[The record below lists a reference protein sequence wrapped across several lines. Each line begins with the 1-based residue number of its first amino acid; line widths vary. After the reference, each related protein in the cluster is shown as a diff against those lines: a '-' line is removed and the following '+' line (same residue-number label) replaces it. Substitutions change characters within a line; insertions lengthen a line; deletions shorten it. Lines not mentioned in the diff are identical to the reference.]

1 MIDLGFAAL
10 LALISAGF
18 GKRILDGLHESPE
31 HPLDAIALALPLGMG
46 LTALATLALA
56 EVGWLNFVGL
66 SVLLAVLVE
75 LGIVAW
81 FNLFREVRAWFRKRV
96 RTRSRT
102 SLSLFF
108 AICLG
113 LVIAGTALTALT
125 PVTDGDA
132 LCYHLQV
139 PKVFLMRGSVGFWPD
154 LHETVYPLV
163 TEMLYA
169 VALAFRGPVACRG
182 IQWVLGLV
190 FAANV
195 TALARPSL
203 GRRAWW
209 AGAIAISVPAV
220 TNGMSA
226 PLNDVA
232 LAAFGTAALFAWV
245 RLHERPTIRAAIV
258 AGLLSGLA
266 IGVKYPALVLC
277 GLLAPTI
284 ALRAIDRRS
293 PNAGGARPPWFSLTA
308 IYLATTAAVGGW
320 WYLRAY
326 VHTGN
331 PVYPFFRHVF
341 GGAGLDQVL
350 DPIKRPLAVTP
361 FNLLTSLVPL
371 SLHPEQFDS
380 FSHQFGPVFLLFLPA
395 IFLFRVPRRVLA
407 LVGLAY
413 AFLIVCLTQRQSMR
427 FLLIALGPM
436 SIGVAYLA
444 GIWCKRRT
452 VPARTLIAILVA
464 TMGLEASVA
473 VARARHAVSVLLGHE
488 SAADFL
494 TRREP
499 TFAVGRWAASN
510 LPTTARLIGQ
520 DHRGF
525 YIPRDYTMELAHR
538 RRTGLGGHGETSRE
552 IVAKLRESGF
562 THILFCPPVPETAV
576 EFDPT
581 LSRLLEPWVAE
592 RTPLFRQ
599 DLSDGDGVLRQYAIY
614 ELNPAAPSPDP
625 QPMDQLSTRSNEVLA
640 R

>member
-10 LALISAGF
+10 LALIAAGF
-18 GKRILDGLHESPE
+18 GKRILDGLGQSPE
-31 HPLDAIALALPLGMG
+31 HPLDAMALAISLGLG
-46 LTALATLALA
+46 LIAMATLALG
-56 EVGWLNFVGL
+56 ELGWLNFVGL

-75 LGIVAW
+75 LGIIAW
-81 FNLFREVRAWFRKRV
+81 FNLFREVRTWFRTRV

-108 AICLG
+108 AFCLG
-113 LVIAGTALTALT
+113 LVIVGTALTALT

-139 PKVFLMRGSVGFWPD
+139 PKVFLMRGSVGFLPD

-169 VALAFRGPVACRG
+169 VALEFRGPVACRG

-220 TNGMSA
+220 SNGMSA

-232 LAAFGTAALFAWV
+232 LAAFGTAALFAWI
-245 RLHERPTIRAAIV
+245 RLHERPTVRAAVV
-258 AGLLSGLA
+258 AGLMSGLA

-284 ALRAIDRRS
+284 ALRAIVRRS
-293 PNAGGARPPWFSLTA
+293 SKPNGDTPSWFTLAA
-308 IYLATTAAVGGW
+308 IYLGTAAAVGGW

-341 GGAGLDQVL
+341 GGAGLDDVL

-361 FNLLTSLVPL
+361 FNLVTALVPL
-371 SLHPEQFDS
+371 SLHPDRFDS
-380 FSHQFGPVFLLFLPA
+380 FSHQFGPMFLLFLPA
-395 IFLFRVPRRVLA
+395 IFLFRAPRRVQV
-407 LVGLAY
+407 LVGLGY
-413 AFLIVCLTQRQSMR
+413 AFLLVCLTQRQSMR

-436 SIGVAYLA
+436 AIGVAYLA
-444 GIWCKRRT
+444 GVWCKRRT
-452 VPARTLIAILVA
+452 IPARVLMAILVA
-464 TMGLEASVA
+464 TMGLEATVA
-473 VARARHAVSVLLGHE
+473 VARSRHAVAVLLGRE

-494 TRREP
+494 ARREP

-510 LPTTARLIGQ
+510 LPVTARLIGQ

-538 RRTGLGGHGETSRE
+538 RRTGLGAHGETARE
-552 IVAKLRESGF
+552 IVAKLCKSGF
-562 THILFCPPVPETAV
+562 THVMFCPPVPETAV

-581 LSRLLEPWVAE
+581 LGRLLDSWTAE
-592 RTPLFRQ
+592 RTPLYRQ
-599 DLSDGDGVLRQYAIY
+599 NLSDADGVLRRYAIY
-614 ELNPAAPSPDP
+614 ELDPDVP
-625 QPMDQLSTRSNEVLA
+625 TPDRPPHDQLSA
-640 R
+640 RPTEALKQ